1 MLTHRQAELV
11 LGGGMTPRPQLS
23 KQLAVVAPSVAL
35 AYFVLLGGT
44 PIGEQLG
51 VLRII
56 NSVLGAIF
64 VTLYVRRLPRR
75 ADVVDLMVLAA
86 FLLVAVT
93 AVVSPFPRQ
102 ALDALLALL
111 AYAAVFYVARDL
123 VATPAIRQVLVWTL
137 RLLSAAITVYAA
149 SRYLP
154 TYVEWLELTE
164 GSVTPPLGLPMV
176 ARPWG
181 HAYDLTTLAVMVLP
195 SWLIGPRTRM
205 RVGIAVVLGSLLAV
219 VVFLLASRAQWLA
232 IALASVALLT
242 VPAARVMPRLRTR
255 GRWIAAASVVVIG
268 CLGVV
273 LGGPILDRLLTS
285 ATVVQRVEM
294 WSALVD
300 AWTQRPITG
309 FGPGTF
315 PWVLQ
320 QTSYFDSNSI
330 HARHPDDAF
339 FQLLAEGGILG
350 ITAAGLVVGT
360 VGWRILRAGAV
371 LASWPILVFLFD
383 AAGANPTDFS
393 YLIIIASLWAVIGLP
408 ERPSADTAESRRVVL
423 RPALTAAML
432 VIALPLSSTLV
443 AGVAFDAGARHVH
456 DSHLDAARADFTL
469 ATALDPSMALYV
481 RQRGITN
488 LLEGRHGAAIADLH
502 RATAINPNDDLG
514 WRALAIA
521 LRADGRPD
529 EARDA
534 LDQALDLQR
543 SDKSNLLLKAAW
555 QAQDGELVGLRETM
569 AEVVLAWPTV
579 VAAPGWDWGTTG
591 NVEPRKA
598 VELALDRWERGQST
612 PEPLR
617 GQLFTLALLGERPEL
632 LSEAATIDD
641 VPRLL
646 AKAAAAVTWC
656 QSQATDL
663 LEAMPSEERRISTYW
678 ALRVQNAA
686 ERQRE
691 DPDALTLFRLSTFQ
705 NPSRESAS
713 LLLNPLR
720 ENNERGS
727 VDSWGYDRVVIRWDS
742 SPIMLPS
749 SDAGSDRLLVDPRG
763 ARRAMGF
770 SSGPGDCS
778 LGD

>member
-1 MLTHRQAELV
+1 MIPSPELRHRLTI
-11 LGGGMTPRPQLS
+11 
-23 KQLAVVAPSVAL
+23 VAPSVAL

-56 NSVLGAIF
+56 NSVIGATF
-64 VTLYVRRLPRR
+64 VVLYIRRLPRR
-75 ADVVDLMVLAA
+75 ADAIDLIILAA
-86 FLLVAVT
+86 FLLVTVT
-93 AVVSPFPRQ
+93 AVASPFPRQ
-102 ALDALLALL
+102 AVDALLAML

-123 VATPAIRQVLVWTL
+123 IARPAIKQVLVWTL
-137 RLLSAAITVYAA
+137 RLLSAAITVYVAI
-149 SRYLP
+149 RYLP
-154 TYVEWLELTE
+154 SYVEWLELTE

-181 HAYDLTTLAVMVLP
+181 HAYDLTTLAVMLLP
-195 SWLIGPRTRM
+195 SWMIGPRTRM
-205 RVGIAVVLGSLLAV
+205 RIGIAVALGSLLALI
-219 VVFLLASRAQWLA
+219 VFLLGSRAQWLA
-232 IALASVALLT
+232 IAVASVALLSMP
-242 VPAARVMPRLRTR
+242 VARLLPRLRPR
-255 GRWIAAASVVVIG
+255 GRWIAGASVVVTAG
-268 CLGVV
+268 LVV
-273 LGGPILDRLLTS
+273 AFGGPILERLLTP

-294 WSALVD
+294 WSGLVD
-300 AWTQRPITG
+300 AWAQRPIFG

-320 QTSYFDSNSI
+320 QTTYFDTNSI
-330 HARHPDDAF
+330 HPRHPDNAF
-339 FQLLAEGGILG
+339 FQLLAEGGMLG
-350 ITAAGLVVGT
+350 MTAAGLVVGT
-360 VGWRILRAGAV
+360 LGWRLLRARAV
-371 LASWPILVFLFD
+371 LASWPILVFLVN

-393 YLIIIASLWAVIGLP
+393 YLIIIVSLWAVIGLP
-408 ERPSADTAESRRVVL
+408 RRPSTGSSGSRKVVL
-423 RPALTAAML
+423 RPAFTGAML
-432 VIALPLSSTLV
+432 VIAIPLSSTLV
-443 AGVAFDAGARHVH
+443 AGLAFDAGARDVY
-456 DSHLDAARADFTL
+456 DGHLEAARADFTL
-469 ATALDPSMALYV
+469 AIALDPSMALYV

-488 LLEGRHGAAIADLH
+488 LLEARHDAAIADLQ

-521 LRADGRPD
+521 LRADGRSD

-534 LDQALDLQR
+534 LDETLDLQR
-543 SDKSNLLLKAAW
+543 SDKSNLLLRVAW
-555 QAQDGELVGLRETM
+555 QAQDGDIEGLRQTL

-579 VAAPGWDWGTTG
+579 VGAPGWDKVSGG
-591 NVEPRKA
+591 NVEPRNA

-617 GQLFTLALLGERPEL
+617 GQLSTLALLGERPEL
-632 LSEAATIDD
+632 LSQGATVDHL
-641 VPRLL
+641 PRLL
-646 AKAAAAVTWC
+646 ANAAAAVTWC
-656 QSQATDL
+656 EPDATDL
-663 LEAMPSEERRISTYW
+663 LESMPSEERRISTYW

-686 ERQRE
+686 ERQEE
-691 DPDALTLFRLSTFQ
+691 DPDALTLFRLSTFK
-705 NPSRESAS
+705 NPSPESAS

-727 VDSWGYDRVVIRWDS
+727 VDSWGYDRVVVRWDS

-749 SDAGSDRLLVDPRG
+749 PDAGSDRLLVDPRG